1 MARIAGVDLPPQKR
15 LWIGL
20 TSIYGIGQV
29 RAKKIAELSNV
40 DWNKKVRDLTED
52 EVNRLRTEIEKEGR
66 VEGDLRKE
74 IQMNNRRLI
83 EIQAYRGIRH
93 RRNLPVRGQR
103 THTNARTRKG
113 PRRGAVAAKKQTKGK
128 KG

>member
-40 DWNKKVRDLTED
+40 DWNKKIRDLTED

-66 VEGDLRKE
+66 VEGDLRKDT
-74 IQMNNRRLI
+74 QMTLRRLSDR
-83 EIQAYRGIRH
+83 EGDRGIRH
-93 RRNLPVRGQR
+93 RGNHPVRE
-103 THTNARTRKG
+103 
-113 PRRGAVAAKKQTKGK
+113 
-128 KG
+128 